1 MVNKW
6 KWNSWASL
14 DNGINYIVI
23 LIDLLDA
30 TNNEES
36 NDEKMEL
43 EPQDY
48 KTDDEDEEYT
58 SSLMI
63 YLLGLKISSKTYVEQ

>member
-1 MVNKW
+1 M
-6 KWNSWASL
+6 
-14 DNGINYIVI
+14 
-23 LIDLLDA
+23 LDA